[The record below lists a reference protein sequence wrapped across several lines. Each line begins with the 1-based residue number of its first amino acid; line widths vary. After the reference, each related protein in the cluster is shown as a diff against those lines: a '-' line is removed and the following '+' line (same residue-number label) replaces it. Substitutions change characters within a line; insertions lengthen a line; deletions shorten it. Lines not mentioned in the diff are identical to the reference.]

1 MLCRCAHRRRQLPT
15 PRSTALDAPSPR
27 RQLFNAVRAAQKEA
41 PEAAPKKAKRQR
53 RDPGAA
59 TAPPAAAPLDLSRDS
74 FLDILRR
81 GTGGA
86 KAGAPSS
93 SAAFL
98 RDDFMLGES
107 KSKHWGRWWCIAV
120 AGEQACRRCEHRH
133 TAHSSQLTVTAH
145 SSQLTALTARRS
157 SQHSR
162 SSQLASD
169 DAAMGC
175 SSVCRSA
182 CLLSPLCPSE
192 APNSLG

>member
-107 KSKHWGRWWCIAV
+107 KSKYWGRWWCSSRQTASMQTLR
-120 AGEQACRRCEHRH
+120 APPHGSQL
-133 TAHSSQLTVTAH
+133 TAHSH
-145 SSQLTALTARRS
+145 SSQLTAHSTYRSPQLTALAQLTARQRRRS
-157 SQHSR
+157 
-162 SSQLASD
+162 D
-169 DAAMGC
+169 G
-175 SSVCRSA
+175 V
-182 CLLSPLCPSE
+182 
-192 APNSLG
+192 

>member
-1 MLCRCAHRRRQLPT
+1 
-15 PRSTALDAPSPR
+15 
-27 RQLFNAVRAAQKEA
+27 VRAAQKEA

-107 KSKHWGRWWCIAV
+107 KSKHWGRWWCSS
-120 AGEQACRRCEHRH
+120 RRSASIPTLRR
-133 TAHSSQLTVTAH
+133 TATRLTAH
-145 SSQLTALTARRS
+145 SSQLTAHSSQPLTARPQLTALAQLTARQRRRS
-157 SQHSR
+157 
-162 SSQLASD
+162 D
-169 DAAMGC
+169 G
-175 SSVCRSA
+175 V
-182 CLLSPLCPSE
+182 
-192 APNSLG
+192 